1 MILTI
6 CLSST
11 LQKTVT
17 FDKVSLTHVNRSKSY
32 RLDASGKAV
41 NTARVLD
48 MLEPGVSL
56 SLCPLG
62 SENAELFMDLAKRDG
77 LAVKSV
83 MIPGFTRE
91 CLTLLDSENHETTE
105 LVVGE
110 PALDFD
116 RNGAEGEFLDLLEEA
131 LTEGTDPSDNLNKGA
146 RPLCNEIRGDRPL
159 KTSCQAVV
167 LAGSRPAMWS
177 EDFQARI
184 SKKVVDSGVILLADF
199 CGKDLLKTLEICTP
213 QIIKINE
220 EEFCSTFGYTFPV
233 PEEKLRQLVIEKSV
247 ELGNILILTRGTD
260 ETYAACKGEFYSC
273 PVEKIVPVN
282 TTACGDTFNAGFI
295 HEYLKSA
302 DMAAALKKGTWCAAR
317 NAESEVPGTIK

>member
-17 FDKVSLTHVNRSKSY
+17 FDKVSLTHVNRSKTY

-62 SENAELFMDLAKRDG
+62 KENAGLFMDLAERDG

-91 CLTLLDSENHETTE
+91 CLTLLDSQNHETTE

-116 RNGAEGEFLDLLEEA
+116 REAAEKEFMTLLEES
-131 LTEGTDPSDNLNKGA
+131 LNCRGEGACK
-146 RPLCNEIRGDRPL
+146 
-159 KTSCQAVV
+159 AVV
-167 LAGSRPAMWS
+167 LAGSRPAVWS
-177 EDFQARI
+177 EDFQARL
-184 SKKVVDSGVILLADF
+184 SKKVVESGVILLADF
-199 CGKDLLKTLEICTP
+199 CGKDLLRTLEICIP

-220 EEFCSTFGYTFPV
+220 EEFCSTFGFSFPV
-233 PEEKLRQLVIEKSV
+233 PEEKLRQLVIEKSA

-260 ETYAACKGEFYSC
+260 ETYAACRGQFYSC

-302 DMAAALKKGTWCAAR
+302 DMDAALKKGTWCAAR
-317 NAESEVPGTIK
+317 NAQSEVPGTIK

>member
-1 MILTI
+1 MILTV

-17 FDKVSLTHVNRSKSY
+17 FDKVNLTHVNRSRSY

-48 MLEPGVSL
+48 MLKPGVSL

-62 SENAELFMDLAKRDG
+62 KENAGLFMDLAKRDG
-77 LAVKSV
+77 LEIKSI
-83 MIPGFTRE
+83 MIPGYTRE
-91 CLTLLDSENHETTE
+91 CLTLLDSNSHETTE

-110 PALDFD
+110 PVLDFD
-116 RNGAEGEFLDLLEEA
+116 REAAEKEFMMLLQEV
-131 LTEGTDPSDNLNKGA
+131 LTKGTGIDSAKGTDSVTKGTGIDSEK
-146 RPLCNEIRGDRPL
+146 N
-159 KTSCQAVV
+159 CQAVV

-184 SKKVVDSGVILLADF
+184 SKAVTDAGVLLLADF
-199 CGKDLLKTLEICTP
+199 CGKDLLKTLELCTP

-220 EEFCSTFGYTFPV
+220 EEFCSTFGFDFPV
-233 PEEKLRQLVIEKSV
+233 QEEKLRQLVIEKSK

-260 ETYAACKGEFYSC
+260 ETYAACKGTFYSC

-295 HEYLKSA
+295 YEFLESG
-302 DMAAALKKGTWCAAR
+302 DMALALQKGTWCAAR
-317 NAESEVPGTIK
+317 NAESEVPGTIR